1 MSLTPVQK
9 AFVGEYIKNG
19 YNATQAYLSIRPE
32 VSYKTA
38 QASAS
43 QYLSN
48 PIIKQAVEG
57 ATNRTLNKAI
67 ATREHLINEAHDILE
82 AAKQEKQYST
92 ALNAVDLKAKLN
104 KLYDKSEPETE
115 GYIKLINMLQVNV
128 TVQDNPGNQAIN
140 ITAVDK
146 QTSEDS
152 EKE

>member
-1 MSLTPVQK
+1 MALSIAHK
-9 AFVGEYIKNG
+9 AFIAEYIKNG

-32 VSYKTA
+32 VSYETA
-38 QASAS
+38 
-43 QYLSN
+43 
-48 PIIKQAVEG
+48 
-57 ATNRTLNKAI
+57 ATNAGRLLKNAEVIEALETRSNRTLNKAI
-67 ATREHLINEAHDILE
+67 ASREHLISEAHDILE

-140 ITAVDK
+140 ITPDDK
-146 QTSEDS
+146 QTSEDRD
-152 EKE
+152 KE